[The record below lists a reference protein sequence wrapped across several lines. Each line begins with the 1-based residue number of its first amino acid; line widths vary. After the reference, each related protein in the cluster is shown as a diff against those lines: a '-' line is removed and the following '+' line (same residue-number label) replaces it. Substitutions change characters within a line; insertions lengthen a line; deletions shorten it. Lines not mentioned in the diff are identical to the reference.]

1 MIESSF
7 ASTPPLILVVDDE
20 KTLRIILCR
29 AMEKEGY
36 RVVSV
41 ADGEEALAFCQQQQP
56 DMILLDAMMPSMD
69 GFTCCAKL
77 QTLLGDDC
85 PPVLMITALDDR
97 GSVDLAFEVGATD
110 YVTKPIHW
118 AVLRQRVRRLLAER
132 WAMIQLRQSLEK
144 QRSLTKQLETVN
156 QELQRLVNV
165 DGLTGVANR
174 RCFSDRLQ
182 IEWRR
187 GVRSC
192 SSLSLIMCDVDF
204 FKAYNDTYGHQAGDF
219 CLQQVAKVIEQ
230 NIRRPA
236 DLAARYG
243 GEEFA
248 VILPDTKLEGGMEVA
263 KNIRTS
269 IAALNIPHHGS
280 QVSDIVTLSLGLAT
294 VIPSTKIS
302 HDTLISE
309 ADKALYQAKQSG
321 RNRVIAKLIA

>member
-1 MIESSF
+1 MIEPSLTP
-7 ASTPPLILVVDDE
+7 TPPLILVVDDE
-20 KTLRIILCR
+20 KTLRIILSR
-29 AMEKEGY
+29 AMEKEHY
-36 RVVSV
+36 RV
-41 ADGEEALAFCQQQQP
+41 AGAANGEEALAFCQQQQP
-56 DMILLDAMMPSMD
+56 DMVLLDAMMPNMD

-77 QTLLGDDC
+77 KTLLGEDC
-85 PPVLMITALDDR
+85 PPVLMITALEDQ

-118 AVLRQRVRRLLAER
+118 AVLRQRVRRLLAQR

-144 QRSLTKQLETVN
+144 QRSLTKQLETAN

-174 RCFSDRLQ
+174 RCFSDRLNL
-182 IEWRR
+182 EWRR
-187 GVRSC
+187 AIRNP

-230 NIRRPA
+230 NIRRPG

-248 VILPDTKLEGGMEVA
+248 VILPDTTLAGGTEVA
-263 KNIRTS
+263 KNICTS

-280 QVSDIVTLSLGLAT
+280 QVSNVVTLSLGLAAM
-294 VIPSTKIS
+294 IPDNKIAYE
-302 HDTLISE
+302 TLISE

-321 RNRVIAKLIA
+321 RNRVIAKSIA